1 MGVCREQR
9 DDGLDAYDLATR
21 LAYMLTVRPPDNALL
36 AAAANGSLLKPET
49 VRVEAERLLK
59 TPHATFAIT
68 HFAHQWLGTRI
79 LPKVS
84 PDPLLGPFTEQHRKG
99 LMDEIER
106 TVNEALD
113 KNLPLGDLIDPDF
126 TSTNTSVNRD
136 MYAKSD
142 PLSANGVLAGG
153 GGFRVLLLA
162 VIASESFRTR

>member
-1 MGVCREQR
+1 M
-9 DDGLDAYDLATR
+9 AW
-21 LAYMLTVRPPDNALL
+21 MN
-36 AAAANGSLLKPET
+36 
-49 VRVEAERLLK
+49 
-59 TPHATFAIT
+59 
-68 HFAHQWLGTRI
+68 
-79 LPKVS
+79 
-84 PDPLLGPFTEQHRKG
+84 
-99 LMDEIER
+99 ER

-153 GGFRVLLLA
+153 GGFRDLLLA